1 MATDQEI
8 LRPPRQNINA
18 RITDSL
24 RFTGTISPADSNI
37 LVEIVI
43 EDTTTEN
50 EYVIG
55 NGITNASGEFSIT
68 TSCPD
73 YGSYWGHA
81 RVGDSYSDYPEFLIN
96 ID

>member
-1 MATDQEI
+1 MATDEPI
-8 LRPPRQNINA
+8 LGPTWQSIYA
-18 RITDSL
+18 RTTNSL
-24 RFTGTISPADSNI
+24 RFTGTISPADSGI

-55 NGITNASGEFSIT
+55 NGTINASGEFSIT
-68 TSCPD
+68 TSCS
-73 YGSYWGHA
+73 YTGSYWIYA
-81 RVGDSYSDYPEFLIN
+81 RVNNSYSTHRAFLID